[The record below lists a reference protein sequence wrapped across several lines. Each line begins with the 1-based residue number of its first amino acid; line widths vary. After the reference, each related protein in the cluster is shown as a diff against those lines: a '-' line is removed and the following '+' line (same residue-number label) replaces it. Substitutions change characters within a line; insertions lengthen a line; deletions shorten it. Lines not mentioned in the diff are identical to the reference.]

1 MQELVRSSLDGRISA
16 SEAGDVIKAMVD
28 KKPEGQTID
37 YHEMLI
43 DTISLLEES
52 DHRRSVLLPLFHACG
67 VKAESLREVLELE
80 ALVGLNLVR
89 GNFVTQRNRKAT
101 NLLYRQSNYN
111 LLREETEGYAKLITE
126 YFNIATTP
134 IGAMNDDF
142 AEDAFQRVKAL
153 VGSFDLDV
161 GRVLDITLDVFANLL
176 IKHFRFFIKYLRA
189 SSWWPEDHTLD
200 NVKWEC
206 HQFDQLPKW
215 ALPGS
220 ATFFSSLEERERITN
235 LRQTRDVEFW
245 GRVKEI
251 ADEQMEEVKQKLV
264 KEKEERER
272 ASRPGGAA
280 RNALAMAGALADDM
294 PAPPPARSFKDTASS
309 KASTPKPEDKD
320 AKTEEDEKDKLPE
333 PADQKIALLKSLLA
347 IGALPEALY
356 ILGRFPWLVE
366 LAPEVPEHIH
376 RILHHMLSK
385 VYEETRPL
393 SDREGLEDAANQVGD
408 PAGLPKGSL
417 NLTSAPPRKTLRW
430 AKLDRA
436 DLGDGTAFMFYW
448 DEWAD
453 NIPVCQTVD
462 DVFLLCD
469 TFLNLS
475 GVNIGRDAS
484 LLSKLIRIGKHS
496 MSQDS
501 SEANGNRWIALTKR
515 LLVPALSLTSQ
526 NPGVVNEAF
535 ELLKNWP
542 TSVRY
547 SIYAYWYTTAS
558 RVPEIQS
565 AFKAKEAEA
574 KDTLKRISKENIR
587 PMGKKLAKVAYNLPG
602 VVMRTAI
609 QQMESYDNLI
619 EVVVE
624 CTRYFTYLGYDVLT
638 WSLMNALGNAGRNRV
653 QADGMLT
660 SSWLRALSNFAGA
673 IFKRYSTT
681 DPSPILQYVAHELRN
696 GNSTDLEIL
705 EQIIT
710 SMAGIRSDITFNDAQ
725 VIAMAGGEVLRA
737 QTLINLLD
745 ERHKSEKTS
754 RRLLKALTEP
764 GLAGQLLIS
773 IAQELQM
780 YANHDTAKDAPL
792 KVLGNNIDKIYQVFS
807 QYLDLLRSNMSAK
820 DFDAAVPDIP
830 SLIADFGL
838 DPSIAFTVGRVGVAA
853 AIVEADAAK
862 KAEQQE
868 KRLTQDKP
876 QVNGDSTMADAEEAA
891 TVGRNGTIEPDV
903 DVKMETPAEGEDTKL
918 TITEADGETKEVS
931 IANKAATPTPSPTP
945 APGGPTH
952 NQGDYWHP
960 ALSPLIEGLKGVLG
974 PDIETSMSLP
984 FYVAFWTLSLQDI
997 LVNSNSYEQE
1007 LATLSHQIAQ
1017 ISNDRSDVSA
1027 RGAQERDRK
1036 KKVIM
1041 DLKDRLTQEMK
1052 SQIGAYTQVRNR
1064 LNKEKDHWF
1073 PAFHTKVDNDLL
1085 NLSILQNCFLPRMLL
1100 SPLDAHYTFL
1110 MLKFLHNN
1118 GAPGFRTMHLYD
1130 LFFRKNQ
1137 LAALISQCTSREAE
1151 NLGRFLNELL
1161 KDLSSWHA
1169 DKATYE
1175 KNAFGA
1181 KKQLPGFARRMTAE
1195 NTPETF
1201 LEYEDFRRLLW
1212 KWHGNL
1218 NGAFKHCFES
1228 GEYMHI
1234 RNAIILLKSV
1244 HQHFPAV
1251 NFMGKDMQAKVTTLS
1266 QEEQRA
1272 DLKLAAASLLGDLKK
1287 REKAWILPQAFRIN
1301 EAPGAPKAGQSRPGT
1316 PQTGATPQPS
1326 ANAAA
1331 DTKTS
1336 STPVPNGDS
1345 QANVRGGNDA
1355 EDGEIDDE
1363 KKDVDAMKTAETPLV
1378 TVDKPADS
1386 ESVSRE
1392 NKLDGA
1398 PSRPTT
1404 PSAPANRALETP
1416 VQPGSLPAKP
1426 DSSRPSSV
1434 QPQPGR
1440 GAHGL
1445 PIKPEPARPDSRQS
1459 ARSNFSD
1466 RSGDRQGKR
1475 DGRERGQPS
1484 DYGRPERPV
1493 DTGRMPSGYPR
1504 EPSPGHRSRAR
1515 TPDRD
1520 YLSERERRDYAQ
1532 GLPRPDDRR
1541 AHHDTRADAAWGP
1554 LRRDSGPHQPSG
1566 RHGDR
1571 GFANGMENMPPPAN
1585 AGPQAR
1591 GTHSREPLPPQ
1602 AEVAAAV
1609 NPQRMA
1615 MINGSG
1621 ARGSRDSRR
1630 ERDDRSARDS
1640 RPRSAS
1646 PVLDPRYA
1654 SSSGPSR
1661 IDGPRDER
1669 RIPLDPSP
1677 YPPHDRRDEPSDRAP
1692 TGPRRSGASRD
1703 LFEGPAPA
1711 RPPPADASHGRLG
1724 GRDMRH
1730 QDPNYGRLNAA
1741 TEAPSGPRS
1750 LNGPS
1755 AQGGRDPPP
1764 SQPRGRGRPSDAPSA
1779 PPPSSPSSIR
1789 QPPSAPQSDRRNERP
1804 QPSSSA
1810 PSTPASE
1817 QAPPVGAVLHPSR
1830 MAQLAPIQTNNPPSG
1845 PKGRGGPPAGT
1856 PTGPSPVN
1864 KGPPSGPA
1872 LASDRRGGGDRRF
1885 AGLNDTLQGGGIAGP
1900 GTSIRGRANRQAG
1913 DNMPASAAQPPS
1925 GPATPAPAQTQ
1936 PHPTRANLIDDPEA
1950 RGSSGP
1956 PSSGSYDGR
1965 SGGRNDARGERRSDR
1980 DRHRSSRDT
1989 SREGVPR
1996 DDGRDSRRGS
2006 EREHE
2011 DRSGRGPREAPRY
2024 GPREEVRRNGDRSI
2038 REDPYAPSPLG
2049 GPPMSAAPSQAHF
2062 NAPPHNDRGYG
2073 IGSRSREPLPPQQMP
2088 DEPRGPSRQF
2098 PRGVGKAVS
2107 ENQTANSH
2115 TTPLCPH
2122 DSARSSAAPPSLHRQ
2137 PCTPTVGIPV
2147 SVTSSGQTESQQK
2160 KSRQK

>member
-251 ADEQMEEVKQKLV
+251 GMDAFFEIGSRRITNYDDVLELLNTELEPEPGKNSRMNMVKRNRINAARKWMRETKTLPPPGNADAAQLLGFKLRFYASPVRDEQDVLPDNLIFLAALLIKVGFISLRDLYPHLYPADEQMEEVKQKLV

-1287 REKAWILPQAFRIN
+1287 REKAWILPQAFRIVSF
-1301 EAPGAPKAGQSRPGT
+1301 PT
-1316 PQTGATPQPS
+1316 
-1326 ANAAA
+1326 
-1331 DTKTS
+1331 
-1336 STPVPNGDS
+1336 
-1345 QANVRGGNDA
+1345 
-1355 EDGEIDDE
+1355 
-1363 KKDVDAMKTAETPLV
+1363 KKD
-1378 TVDKPADS
+1378 
-1386 ESVSRE
+1386 
-1392 NKLDGA
+1392 
-1398 PSRPTT
+1398 
-1404 PSAPANRALETP
+1404 
-1416 VQPGSLPAKP
+1416 
-1426 DSSRPSSV
+1426 
-1434 QPQPGR
+1434 
-1440 GAHGL
+1440 
-1445 PIKPEPARPDSRQS
+1445 
-1459 ARSNFSD
+1459 
-1466 RSGDRQGKR
+1466 
-1475 DGRERGQPS
+1475 
-1484 DYGRPERPV
+1484 
-1493 DTGRMPSGYPR
+1493 
-1504 EPSPGHRSRAR
+1504 
-1515 TPDRD
+1515 
-1520 YLSERERRDYAQ
+1520 
-1532 GLPRPDDRR
+1532 
-1541 AHHDTRADAAWGP
+1541 
-1554 LRRDSGPHQPSG
+1554 
-1566 RHGDR
+1566 
-1571 GFANGMENMPPPAN
+1571 
-1585 AGPQAR
+1585 
-1591 GTHSREPLPPQ
+1591 
-1602 AEVAAAV
+1602 
-1609 NPQRMA
+1609 
-1615 MINGSG
+1615 
-1621 ARGSRDSRR
+1621 
-1630 ERDDRSARDS
+1630 
-1640 RPRSAS
+1640 
-1646 PVLDPRYA
+1646 
-1654 SSSGPSR
+1654 
-1661 IDGPRDER
+1661 
-1669 RIPLDPSP
+1669 
-1677 YPPHDRRDEPSDRAP
+1677 
-1692 TGPRRSGASRD
+1692 
-1703 LFEGPAPA
+1703 
-1711 RPPPADASHGRLG
+1711 
-1724 GRDMRH
+1724 
-1730 QDPNYGRLNAA
+1730 
-1741 TEAPSGPRS
+1741 
-1750 LNGPS
+1750 
-1755 AQGGRDPPP
+1755 
-1764 SQPRGRGRPSDAPSA
+1764 
-1779 PPPSSPSSIR
+1779 
-1789 QPPSAPQSDRRNERP
+1789 
-1804 QPSSSA
+1804 
-1810 PSTPASE
+1810 
-1817 QAPPVGAVLHPSR
+1817 
-1830 MAQLAPIQTNNPPSG
+1830 
-1845 PKGRGGPPAGT
+1845 
-1856 PTGPSPVN
+1856 
-1864 KGPPSGPA
+1864 
-1872 LASDRRGGGDRRF
+1872 
-1885 AGLNDTLQGGGIAGP
+1885 
-1900 GTSIRGRANRQAG
+1900 
-1913 DNMPASAAQPPS
+1913 
-1925 GPATPAPAQTQ
+1925 
-1936 PHPTRANLIDDPEA
+1936 
-1950 RGSSGP
+1950 
-1956 PSSGSYDGR
+1956 
-1965 SGGRNDARGERRSDR
+1965 
-1980 DRHRSSRDT
+1980 
-1989 SREGVPR
+1989 
-1996 DDGRDSRRGS
+1996 
-2006 EREHE
+2006 
-2011 DRSGRGPREAPRY
+2011 
-2024 GPREEVRRNGDRSI
+2024 
-2038 REDPYAPSPLG
+2038 
-2049 GPPMSAAPSQAHF
+2049 
-2062 NAPPHNDRGYG
+2062 
-2073 IGSRSREPLPPQQMP
+2073 
-2088 DEPRGPSRQF
+2088 
-2098 PRGVGKAVS
+2098 
-2107 ENQTANSH
+2107 
-2115 TTPLCPH
+2115 
-2122 DSARSSAAPPSLHRQ
+2122 
-2137 PCTPTVGIPV
+2137 
-2147 SVTSSGQTESQQK
+2147 
-2160 KSRQK
+2160 